1 MSNTFKSLVLGNITG
16 IAAVIS
22 ALVYFPVLM
31 NVAFD
36 TFPKNDAWTVIAI
49 FGGLL
54 VYGLEG
60 LFMYILSILPISILY
75 I

>member
-49 FGGLL
+49 FGGFFRLNAKHPW
-54 VYGLEG
+54 
-60 LFMYILSILPISILY
+60 INICS
-75 I
+75 

>member
-1 MSNTFKSLVLGNITG
+1 MYKYEKEKVVIKSQMSKKSYIMTLLVTY
-16 IAAVIS
+16 AACI
-22 ALVYFPVLM
+22 
-31 NVAFD
+31 
-36 TFPKNDAWTVIAI
+36 VIAI